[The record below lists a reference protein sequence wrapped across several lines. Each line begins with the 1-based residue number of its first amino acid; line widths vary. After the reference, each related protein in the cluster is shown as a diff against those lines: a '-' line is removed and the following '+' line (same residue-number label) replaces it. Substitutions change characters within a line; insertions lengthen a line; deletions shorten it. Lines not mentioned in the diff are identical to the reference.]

1 MGDDLSN
8 RGGQDR
14 ARINLAEDYEVHY
27 WTAELGVSEDE
38 LVRLVHQ
45 HGNSAEKIRQALR
58 K

>member
-14 ARINLAEDYEVHY
+14 ARINLAEDYEVRY

>member
-45 HGNSAEKIRQALR
+45 HGSSAEKIRQAVR

>member
-1 MGDDLSN
+1 MGDDLSKQAA
-8 RGGQDR
+8 QDR